1 MTRDDFGLIAAF
13 LIVVLISL
21 AIGFDTGRNRG
32 YDRALKD
39 VALIT
44 PPPKTTDQ
52 QCAAW
57 LFNANLK
64 DAKKRIC
71 K

>member
-1 MTRDDFGLIAAF
+1 MKGIIPWILG
-13 LIVVLISL
+13 IVLGCGMGYSL
-21 AIGFDTGRNRG
+21 GKNAG

-39 VALIT
+39 IALIT

-52 QCAAW
+52 QCVAW
-57 LFNANLK
+57 LFNTNLK
-64 DAKKRIC
+64 NAKKRMC